1 MAKRPNKSD
10 RTLSFLQDQEFE
22 EAAALMLAEYG
33 HQHGQ
38 VIAPP
43 VPIDDIV
50 EEHLKLVIEIR
61 DLRAEYPEGDVLGA
75 IYFNEKL
82 IVVDQSLVPEDFPA
96 MLGRYRFTLAHELGH
111 WRLHRHLYLRR
122 ANERSLLP
130 DGPARPNHVLRSRQ
144 YDPKEVQA
152 NRFASCLLMPREMI
166 KREWFDWRGSMD
178 PIYLDELQAQ
188 QQQILAAE
196 MIRRGGLSMGEEA
209 INNVLMEHA
218 ARPLA
223 EKFAVSPEAM
233 RIRLEGMKLLVRVR
247 ETTLFE

>member
-1 MAKRPNKSD
+1 MAKRVFKSD
-10 RTLSFLQDQEFE
+10 RTIPFLQDAEFE
-22 EAAALMLAEYG
+22 DAAALMLDEYG
-33 HQHGQ
+33 RQCGQ
-38 VIAPP
+38 VTAPP

-96 MLGRYRFTLAHELGH
+96 MRGRYRFTIAHELGH

-122 ANERSLLP
+122 ANERPLLLEEQPRP
-130 DGPARPNHVLRSRQ
+130 DHVLRSRQ

-152 NRFASCLLMPREMI
+152 NRFASCLLMPREML
-166 KREWFDWRGSMD
+166 KREWFAWRGSME
-178 PIYLDELQAQ
+178 PVYLDDLRAR

-196 MIRRGGLSMGEEA
+196 IIRRGGLNMGDDA
-209 INNVLMEHA
+209 INNAMFEHT

-223 EKFAVSPEAM
+223 EKFEVSPEAM
-233 RIRLEGMKLLVRVR
+233 RIRLEGIGLFQRKKVAKL
-247 ETTLFE
+247 F

>member
-1 MAKRPNKSD
+1 MTKRPINLN
-10 RTLSFLQDQEFE
+10 RTPRFLEDQEFE

-33 HQHGQ
+33 NHHGQ
-38 VIAPP
+38 VAAPP

-50 EEHLKLVIEIR
+50 EGHLKLVIEIR

-75 IYFNEKL
+75 IYFNEKK

-122 ANERSLLP
+122 ANERSLFP
-130 DGPARPNHVLRSRQ
+130 DCPSGPNHVLRSRQ

-152 NRFASCLLMPREMI
+152 NRFASCLLMPKEML
-166 KREWFDWRGSMD
+166 KREWFAWRGSMD
-178 PIYLDELQAQ
+178 RVYLDDLRAR

-196 MIRRGGLSMGEEA
+196 IFRKASPNMGDEA
-209 INNVLMEHA
+209 IENALFEHA

-223 EKFAVSPEAM
+223 EKFEVSPEAM
-233 RIRLEGMKLLVRVR
+233 RIRLEGLKLLVRVR
-247 ETTLFE
+247 EATLFD